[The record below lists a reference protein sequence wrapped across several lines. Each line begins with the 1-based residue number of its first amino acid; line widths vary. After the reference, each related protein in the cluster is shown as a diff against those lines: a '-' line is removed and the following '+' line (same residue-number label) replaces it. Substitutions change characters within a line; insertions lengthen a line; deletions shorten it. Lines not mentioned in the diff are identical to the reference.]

1 MNTHDFA
8 MMTRVKEYFEMSR
21 HERRGAIMVL
31 ILIALLLVA
40 TFAVRSCRQSASPVQ
55 DEALIRQFETEADT
69 TTLMAPHKKS
79 FPKPSPNTPRKSH
92 PKKKRHPVG
101 PKRPPAPRLDPVPQ
115 F

>member
-1 MNTHDFA
+1 